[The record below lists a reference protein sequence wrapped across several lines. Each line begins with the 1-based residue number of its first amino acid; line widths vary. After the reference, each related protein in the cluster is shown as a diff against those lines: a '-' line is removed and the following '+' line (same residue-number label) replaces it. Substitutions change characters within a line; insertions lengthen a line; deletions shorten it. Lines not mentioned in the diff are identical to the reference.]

1 MSKQKKIAILIALSF
16 TIFIAVL
23 IVNNH
28 IGNKTVETSEV
39 EKNIT
44 NRISCSSLE
53 SKNHTPVIDFS
64 GKIKSVNKI
73 NIISEVNGISE
84 LKNARFE
91 IGEAFKKGE
100 TLLSVADDDISMEL
114 KSIKSEFL
122 ALLIS
127 VLPDLKID
135 L

>member
-64 GKIKSVNKI
+64 GKIPNVDGYRDSKKEKLLTSENKGYSHYCETGEISKLNQEKIKNHFKTQIYKKIVEKSK
-73 NIISEVNGISE
+73 
-84 LKNARFE
+84 R
-91 IGEAFKKGE
+91 
-100 TLLSVADDDISMEL
+100 LLSV
-114 KSIKSEFL
+114 
-122 ALLIS
+122 
-127 VLPDLKID
+127 
-135 L
+135 